1 METPD
6 PATHV
11 HPPQDLTAVA
21 LPVKEKKK
29 RGRKPKPK
37 NPDSSNFKVIHGSF
51 SISFD

>member
-6 PATHV
+6 PATK
-11 HPPQDLTAVA
+11 PQDPTAAVA

-37 NPDSSNFKVIHGSF
+37 NPESSNFKVIHGSF